1 MRSRSEFSPESKSIS
16 RQRSTK
22 RGRSR
27 RSSLWLWVALPLVI
41 WFGVRAVQIHFE
53 QPDAILMLGGSK
65 DREQFTAKFARQH
78 PDLPIWISSGTPR
91 EYTEWVFSEAGVD
104 LERLNLDYQAVDTVT
119 NFTTL
124 VDQLQQRGVRSVY
137 LVTSDY
143 HMQRARVIGEI
154 VLGSR
159 GIHLK
164 TVSVPSATES
174 EPAREPEPFIKVLRD
189 GGRAILWVTTGH
201 TGSTLAHWKD
211 E

>member
-1 MRSRSEFSPESKSIS
+1 MRSRSEFSPESKSVS

-22 RGRSR
+22 RGRFRR
-27 RSSLWLWVALPLVI
+27 RSPWLWVALPLVI

-53 QPDAILMLGGSK
+53 QPDAILVLGGSE

-91 EYTEWVFSEAGVD
+91 EYSEWVFSEAGVD

-124 VDQLQQRGVRSVY
+124 VDQLQQQGVHSVY

-174 EPAREPEPFIKVLRD
+174 EPFIKVLRD
-189 GGRAILWVTTGH
+189 GGRAILWVATGH
-201 TGSTLAHWKD
+201 TGSTLAQWKD